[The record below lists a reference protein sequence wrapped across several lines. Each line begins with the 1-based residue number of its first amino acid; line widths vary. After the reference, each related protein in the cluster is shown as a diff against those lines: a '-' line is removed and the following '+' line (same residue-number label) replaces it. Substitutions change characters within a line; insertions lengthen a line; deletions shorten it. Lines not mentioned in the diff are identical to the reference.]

1 MKSFFLIGASFFETQ
16 LRLRKCSR
24 FCLEVLTVF
33 GYNTFWINLND
44 REATMK
50 NVNLLIWLTQLG
62 ISVAAPLGG
71 FIWLGVWLRQR
82 FDLGVWVV
90 LAGIFLGVVCAV
102 DGMRVS
108 LKAMER
114 MAKDKKD
121 TEPPPVSFNDHE

>member
-1 MKSFFLIGASFFETQ
+1 MKT
-16 LRLRKCSR
+16 
-24 FCLEVLTVF
+24 
-33 GYNTFWINLND
+33 
-44 REATMK
+44 
-50 NVNLLIWLTQLG
+50 VNLLIWLTQLG

-82 FDLGVWVV
+82 FNLGVWVV
-90 LAGIFLGVVCAV
+90 LAGIVLGVVCAV

>member
-1 MKSFFLIGASFFETQ
+1 
-16 LRLRKCSR
+16 
-24 FCLEVLTVF
+24 
-33 GYNTFWINLND
+33 
-44 REATMK
+44 MK

-62 ISVAAPLGG
+62 VSVAVPLGG

-82 FDLGVWVV
+82 FQWGVWVV
-90 LAGIFLGVVCAV
+90 PVCIFLGIVCAV

-114 MAKDKKD
+114 MVKDKKE